1 MRWKEYRGVTLTEM
15 VQNDIAYI
23 VEKDGGYT
31 IRLRETVT
39 NRHKLNTE
47 EAICM
52 LALFSSFMR
61 EKGVKKID
69 SSM

>member
-1 MRWKEYRGVTLTEM
+1 M

-23 VEKDGGYT
+23 VEADGGYT
-31 IRLRETVT
+31 IRLRESVT
-39 NRHKLNTE
+39 NRHKLTQDE
-47 EAICM
+47 QLYM

-69 SSM
+69 DRKSADSV